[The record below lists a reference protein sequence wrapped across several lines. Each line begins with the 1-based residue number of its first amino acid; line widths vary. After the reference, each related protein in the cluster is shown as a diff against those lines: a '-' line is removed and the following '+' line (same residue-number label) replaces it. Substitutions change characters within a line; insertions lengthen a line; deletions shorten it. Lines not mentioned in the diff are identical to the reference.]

1 MNGYIKSFFKLNIID
16 KILFPPKQ
24 KWTADNDFLSQP
36 HSATKAKQL
45 EAWRHL
51 VLNYCQVGSAAFKSS
66 QAMKTEI
73 SRFIQYL
80 SLIWLTPETCP
91 CFTTQAYR
99 EDCQPR
105 QYSQSLKILP
115 NSEWILTSEIFLY
128 SWLTVATWS
137 GQTRANAEVTSSGS
151 PLHSLVKR
159 YTSEDGAQY
168 NWKCT

>member
-1 MNGYIKSFFKLNIID
+1 MGMDWPWQYS
-16 KILFPPKQ
+16 FPPFFTIQVSGPGHNSLPNKS
-24 KWTADNDFLSQP
+24 TADNDFLSQP

-51 VLNYCQVGSAAFKSS
+51 VLNYCQVGSAAFRNS
-66 QAMKTEI
+66 QEMKTKI

-99 EDCQPR
+99 EDCQRR

-128 SWLTVATWS
+128 SWLIVATWS

-151 PLHSLVKR
+151 PLHSLAKR
-159 YTSEDGAQY
+159 YISEDG
-168 NWKCT
+168 T